1 MKSLRKRISELERRV
16 PKYKLRK
23 FQKEGDLRE
32 YSDEEYIDFLEG
44 YLCIPQ
50 IINEQQ
56 VESV

>member
-1 MKSLRKRISELERRV
+1 MKSLRKRILELEHRI
-16 PKYKLRK
+16 PKINLKKL
-23 FQKEGDLRE
+23 QKEAYLRE

-50 IINEQQ
+50 KIKGQQ